1 MKDTKIQWATHTFNP
16 WVGCTKISPGC
27 DMCYA
32 EGWAKRAGSPQ
43 LWAGD
48 RRRTTVAN
56 WRKVERWNADAEH
69 YARCTGCGR
78 EGDRRTWVEDI
89 RKRHPAAI
97 TCCPENV
104 LERARPR
111 VFCASLADVFD
122 NQVPDEWRFDLWML
136 IERTPHLDWLLLTKR
151 PQNMAKML
159 PWSDT
164 PWPHVWLGTTAEN
177 QEEADRRIPTLLQT
191 PAAVRFVS
199 AEPLLGP
206 VDFTGLYLAD
216 RCGGTY
222 PFPMLS
228 PEHRTTRLYLL
239 DWIIV
244 GGESGPG
251 ARPCDVEWI
260 RSIVEQCRAA
270 GVAAFVKQLGANSHG
285 WCFGNTFG
293 GGPESNSDCQSYDAS
308 EGGYCPDGK
317 CCMRIDRKGSEP
329 EEWPENLRVREL
341 PR

>member
-16 WVGCTKISPGC
+16 WVGCAKVSPGC

-32 EGWAKRAGSPQ
+32 ESWAKRAGSPQ

-48 RRRTTVAN
+48 RRRTTAAN
-56 WRKVERWNADAEH
+56 WRKAERWNADAEH

-78 EGDRRTWVEDI
+78 VGDRRTWVEDI
-89 RKRHPAAI
+89 RKRYPAAI

-122 NQVPDEWRFDLWML
+122 NQVPEEWRFDLWML

-159 PWSDT
+159 PWSDK

-177 QEEADRRIPTLLQT
+177 QEEADRRIPILLQT

-199 AEPLLGP
+199 AEPLLGAVNIELAQCNCP
-206 VDFTGLYLAD
+206 WPESAIQTRHLLSCPAD
-216 RCGGTY
+216 RR
-222 PFPMLS
+222 P
-228 PEHRTTRLYLL
+228 HRLWSL
-239 DWIIV
+239 DWIIA

-251 ARPCDVEWI
+251 ARPCNVEWI
-260 RSIVEQCRAA
+260 RSIVEQCKAA
-270 GVAAFVKQLGANSHG
+270 GTACFVKQLGARVTGQINH
-285 WCFGNTFG
+285 
-293 GGPESNSDCQSYDAS
+293 PEND
-308 EGGYCPDGK
+308 GYGVVAARLD
-317 CCMRIDRKGSEP
+317 DRKGGDP
-329 EEWPENLRVREL
+329 TEWPADLRVREL